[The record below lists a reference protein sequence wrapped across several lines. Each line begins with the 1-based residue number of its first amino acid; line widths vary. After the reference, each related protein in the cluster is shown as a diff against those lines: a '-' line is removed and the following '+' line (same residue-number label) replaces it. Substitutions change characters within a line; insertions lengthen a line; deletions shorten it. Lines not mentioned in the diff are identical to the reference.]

1 MSRITPNKTFSLHT
15 TDGTLDFQ
23 VVNIFY
29 NSVTKTCIS
38 RKSNIN
44 HDLGAYN
51 GFWSA
56 DCTFMATVNGDA
68 PSAPYPSNPYMGTL
82 NPIGKNLDV
91 KTVNYKDVNYALLST
106 SPFENTFG
114 TIDANLV
121 FVTGNVTEIG
131 CDYLGATFSD
141 RRLKHNIVFVGKS
154 PLGIPIY
161 TFNYREG
168 IKLAHGRVL
177 DTQSTFVGAMAQD
190 LLTLAPDAV
199 IMSPED
205 GYYRVD
211 YAKIDVDFNKL

>member
-1 MSRITPNKTFSLHT
+1 
-15 TDGTLDFQ
+15 
-23 VVNIFY
+23 
-29 NSVTKTCIS
+29 
-38 RKSNIN
+38 
-44 HDLGAYN
+44 
-51 GFWSA
+51 
-56 DCTFMATVNGDA
+56 MATVNGDA

-114 TIDANLV
+114 TIVANLV

-131 CDYLGATFSD
+131 CDYLPAIISD
-141 RRLKHNIVFVGKS
+141 QRLKHNIVFVGKS
-154 PLGIPIY
+154 PLGIPTY

-168 IKLAHGRVL
+168 IKLADGRVL
-177 DTQSTFVGAMAQD
+177 DIQSTFVGAMAQD

-199 IMSPED
+199 IMNPED